1 LAIELVR
8 EAARRQGIKLEWV
21 RLQGGADAALRDQ
34 KVDLWPLLTVIP
46 ERKSQVHITEPYLET
61 EHCFLVRTDSGITHI
76 RDLARALISYHDL
89 RINRRNVSLALPG
102 ARLLATPGTGAAI
115 ESVCRHSADGAFVD
129 EYTAVSA
136 ILGGL
141 SCSNQE
147 LILIPIPDIQSRMGV
162 GSTFAASAAAE
173 AIREE
178 IGKMATEGKLPDALL
193 QWSYF
198 SRHHMASI
206 QALHEAKR
214 WQQLL
219 TGLVSILLG
228 VLLVAGWLTN
238 RTLSERRRAVS
249 AEQELGA

>member
-1 LAIELVR
+1 
-8 EAARRQGIKLEWV
+8 
-21 RLQGGADAALRDQ
+21 
-34 KVDLWPLLTVIP
+34 
-46 ERKSQVHITEPYLET
+46 
-61 EHCFLVRTDSGITHI
+61 
-76 RDLARALISYHDL
+76 
-89 RINRRNVSLALPG
+89 
-102 ARLLATPGTGAAI
+102 
-115 ESVCRHSADGAFVD
+115 
-129 EYTAVSA
+129 
-136 ILGGL
+136 
-141 SCSNQE
+141 